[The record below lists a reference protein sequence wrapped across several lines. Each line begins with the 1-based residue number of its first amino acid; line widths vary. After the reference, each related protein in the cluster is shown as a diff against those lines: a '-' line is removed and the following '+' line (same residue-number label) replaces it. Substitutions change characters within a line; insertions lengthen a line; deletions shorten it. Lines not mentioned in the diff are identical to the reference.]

1 MNQVQL
7 PNRIL
12 LSAIFIGCLFFSFN
26 TVMTRGDSLWMYD
39 SKRLFVCAIVVLFC
53 LGLALFKEH
62 RLQFW
67 SSFKTISP
75 LCGILV
81 MSLLTFAAIANWQRV
96 YVWTSQENLFYI
108 IGLSLVS
115 ACLVPIVRHH
125 RVLVYQYFSWISIF
139 LFLSIGSVFWF
150 RAYMQLPESIHT
162 ILNPR
167 FINQVQIWLLIPIF
181 YLTIICTRKHDYHYA
196 MQVICALNVTTIL
209 ATDAQGVATVGVLAI
224 LLWAWLEANW
234 RREIIVLLVQSIIFG
249 SIFKLLLLSP
259 VPEWLL
265 YGNAFTWNTLKTESS
280 GQIEI
285 WLEAF
290 SLTSF
295 WGLGGD
301 SFLCLKESFSQPQK
315 WPQWTQI
322 SWGIIPLFA
331 YMTLLLYGF
340 YSVMRTKNQVVRVTG
355 LSLMIGLSYGLV
367 SGVLDSPISQLLA
380 AFSLSMFWAS
390 IKPEPK
396 LISHTSY
403 FQHFAIMTLSL
414 LCIFFV
420 TNKVKQRVD
429 IYPQIEQASQLK
441 TQLWLGYQ
449 CLLPETP
456 NS

>member
-1 MNQVQL
+1 
-7 PNRIL
+7 
-12 LSAIFIGCLFFSFN
+12 
-26 TVMTRGDSLWMYD
+26 MYD
-39 SKRLFVCAIVVLFC
+39 SKRLFVCAIIVIFC
-53 LGLALFKEH
+53 LGLTLFKAH

-67 SSFKTISP
+67 SSFTLISP

-96 YVWTSQENLFYI
+96 YVWNSQENFFYI
-108 IGLSLVS
+108 VGLTIVAAS
-115 ACLVPIVRHH
+115 LVPIVRHH

-150 RAYMQLPESIHT
+150 RAYMQLPESVHT

-167 FINQVQIWLLIPIF
+167 FINQIQIWLLIPIF
-181 YLTIICTRKHDYHYA
+181 YLTIICTRKRYYHYA

-209 ATDAQGVATVGVLAI
+209 ATDAQGVATVGVAAI
-224 LLWAWLEANW
+224 LIWAGLEANW
-234 RREIIVLLVQSIIFG
+234 RKEIVLLLIQSIIFG
-249 SIFKLLLLSP
+249 VMFKFLLLSP
-259 VPEWLL
+259 IPEWFL
-265 YGNAFTWNTLKTESS
+265 YGEAFTWHTLKTESS
-280 GQIEI
+280 GQIVI

-301 SFLCLKESFSQPQK
+301 SFLCLKESFSQPPN

-322 SWGIIPLFA
+322 SWGVIPLIA
-331 YMTLLLYGF
+331 YVALLVYGF
-340 YSVMRTKNQVVRVTG
+340 YAIIKTRNKVVRVSG
-355 LSLMIGLSYGLV
+355 LSLMIGLSYSLV
-367 SGVLDSPISQLLA
+367 SGILDSPISQLLA
-380 AFSLSMFWAS
+380 ACSIAMFWAS
-390 IKPEPK
+390 LKPEPK
-396 LISHTSY
+396 LITHTSY
-403 FQHFAIMTLSL
+403 FQHLTIIILSV

-449 CLLPETP
+449 CLLSDLPHR
-456 NS
+456 